1 MQVHTFDLKYQDGF
15 LFANDFKLIRFIAK
29 GTSSQCWLVEK
40 DGTQFCLQI
49 AKNTPSANN
58 KLEIHMKLQGLK
70 HITKI
75 FYYAVNPKF
84 NEINEIPSKFKI
96 FNEQNIIIV
105 DEYVPFKPLAFETF
119 NMDGRYAKVDKM
131 YDFFYGLLKTVDNLH
146 SMGVYHFD
154 LKPEN
159 ILASDENFYIVD
171 FGSAQ
176 VVQETAKVVLDA
188 AFDPQAPITFVHG
201 TTPKFSSKKYD
212 SVQGMLIADKYDSYS
227 IGCIYFYLLTGKYLD
242 KPLILNEQLV
252 KHISTNYCF
261 IAADLL
267 VGLTH
272 YDPIIRYSIKA
283 ALQHPVAFQIASSQK
298 CSYTMKQWQKIQIV
312 NQFHFQLNNK
322 IRKNMAHNAKKFLRS
337 QSAEKFY
344 DSETHSVIADDQFHV
359 KFQNCIRR
367 SEYKLIRFPDK
378 DCATEIK
385 FGQLFTN
392 TEDKHVDFKVLSS
405 YFLRDMNLKFWD
417 ENLLKLLGQEKPV
430 ELYEA
435 FINEASDSMSGSLSD
450 VSFTRTRTRKP
461 IKEIKT
467 KRVPLHNKYNESEE
481 FKYMID
487 AVEFDDI
494 FQETLSFTTENDEIS
509 YE

>member
-1 MQVHTFDLKYQDGF
+1 MQVNSFDLKYQDGF

-75 FYYAVNPKF
+75 FYFAVNPKF

-119 NMDGRYAKVDKM
+119 NMDGYMKAEKL
-131 YDFFYGLLKTVDNLH
+131 YDFIHDLLKTVDRLH
-146 SMGVYHFD
+146 SMSVYHFD

-159 ILASDENFYIVD
+159 ILASDEDFYIVD

-176 VVQETAKVVLDA
+176 VVEGTAQLVLDA
-188 AFDPQAPITFVHG
+188 AFNPSTPVTFVHG
-201 TTPKFSSKKYD
+201 TTPQFSSKKYD
-212 SVQGMLIADKYDSYS
+212 QVQGMLIADKYDSYS
-227 IGCIYFYLLTGKYLD
+227 IGCIIFHLLTGKYLD

-272 YDPIIRYSIKA
+272 PDPIIRYSVNL
-283 ALQHPVAFQIASSQK
+283 ALQHPIVFAAASNGR
-298 CSYTMKQWQKIQIV
+298 CSFTMKIWQKIQIV

-322 IRKNMAHNAKKFLRS
+322 IRKTMSLNAKKFLRS
-337 QSAEKFY
+337 QSAAKIYEK
-344 DSETHSVIADDQFHV
+344 EKHKVVQDDQFYM
-359 KFQNCIRR
+359 KYQNSIRH
-367 SEYKLIRFPDK
+367 SQYKLLRFPTVQN
-378 DCATEIK
+378 AGEMR
-385 FGQLFTN
+385 FPQLFTN
-392 TEDKHVDFKVLSS
+392 SEDKHVQFKLLQS
-405 YFLRDMNLKFWD
+405 YFHRDLYLKFWD

-435 FINEASDSMSGSLSD
+435 FINEASDSMSGSLTD

-461 IKEIKT
+461 LKEIKT
-467 KRVPLHNKYNESEE
+467 KRVAIHNKYNESEE
-481 FKYMID
+481 FQYMID
-487 AVEFDDI
+487 AVDFDDI